1 MAYYSFD
8 STQVAPAEEFTVLPA
23 GTYHAIITESDVKP
37 TKAGTGQ
44 RMNLTFRI
52 TDGPCANRVVFA
64 GLNVANENP
73 KAEEIGQRE
82 LSSLCHAVGVLKLQ
96 DTSQLHNI
104 PVAIRVS
111 IKKDESGQY
120 PDRNEIKAFMAI
132 PSHAPQAAPGAF
144 SPAPQATSKP
154 APQAS
159 PAASVAPWAT
169 NRAA

>member
-8 STQVAPAEEFTVLPA
+8 STQVAPAEEFSVLPA

-111 IKKDESGQY
+111 IRKDDIGQY

-132 PSHAPQAAPGAF
+132 PSHAPHAAPGAF

-154 APQAS
+154 AAPQAS
-159 PAASVAPWAT
+159 AAPWAA